1 MSTQPRCTC
10 RRCTIRGLMGPAIIT
25 TLGILFL
32 LSELQDGML
41 SFRHTFPIILIVI
54 GAVNLASAVA
64 PMDGHIA
71 TPVTPVPPFVP
82 PAPPS
87 GTAPPSSTYNPP
99 PFSGQGQ

>member
-1 MSTQPRCTC
+1 
-10 RRCTIRGLMGPAIIT
+10 MGPAIIT

-41 SFRHTFPIILIVI
+41 SFRHTFPVILIVI
-54 GAVNLASAVA
+54 GAINLASAVA
-64 PMDGHIA
+64 PMDGHIGA
-71 TPVTPVPPFVP
+71 PVPPLAP

-87 GTAPPSSTYNPP
+87 GTPPPSSTYNPP

>member
-10 RRCTIRGLMGPAIIT
+10 SRCTIRGLMGPAIIT

-54 GAVNLASAVA
+54 GAINLASAVA
-64 PMDGHIA
+64 PMDGHIG
-71 TPVTPVPPFVP
+71 TPVTP
-82 PAPPS
+82 S
-87 GTAPPSSTYNPP
+87 GTPPPSSTYNPP